1 MSVLSLKHSMHLDH
15 LHLAD
20 SLKRYMHL
28 DHFHLADSMKRYMHL
43 DLLHL
48 ADLDSILD
56 IVFLVFL
63 GLVLVL
69 FFMFLHFESSMD
81 PLVTCLGG
89 L

>member
-15 LHLAD
+15 FHLAD
-20 SLKRYMHL
+20 SL
-28 DHFHLADSMKRYMHL
+28 KRYMHL